1 MKDKKRNL
9 ERFVGITLN
18 STFEESLG
26 KSDYYKM
33 EQNYLIKTK
42 DFQEQVF
49 RNFSLDITEKYNN
62 LKKSSKEE
70 LFENGIPENTED
82 AITIFKQNAYNKLKE
97 MNNEVTTDGLG
108 IANRRELELFLYKN
122 KKNMLLTDDEK
133 KEILDEF
140 KEKIFDINLEEFK
153 KITVYD
159 SIKENFDKVN
169 PFILTEVNKEKTSN
183 EKAVFFIN
191 NSTTSIKKMELILNT
206 IQYIGGSEKDLV
218 NINRSELVNNNLKD
232 TIVEEIAKFN
242 TPIIRNINVQDY
254 DFNTN
259 IKDKI
264 KEIIEPALEKA
275 SQNTSLITDN
285 LKELYVGIG
294 MELNL
299 TEEVGF
305 INHDSQIKRMADAEK
320 ILEKNYELLNFDE
333 KATELIYYYKKEF
346 NEENYKRDNNEYYFL
361 KTKMMASYKFEDVF
375 EK

>member
-1 MKDKKRNL
+1 
-9 ERFVGITLN
+9 
-18 STFEESLG
+18 
-26 KSDYYKM
+26 
-33 EQNYLIKTK
+33 
-42 DFQEQVF
+42 
-49 RNFSLDITEKYNN
+49 
-62 LKKSSKEE
+62 
-70 LFENGIPENTED
+70 
-82 AITIFKQNAYNKLKE
+82 
-97 MNNEVTTDGLG
+97 
-108 IANRRELELFLYKN
+108 
-122 KKNMLLTDDEK
+122 MLLTDDEK

-218 NINRSELVNNNLKD
+218 NINRSELVNNSLKD

-242 TPIIRNINVQDY
+242 TPIIRNINVHDY